1 MTLVFPE
8 NALLIDGEWARG
20 SGTTYGV
27 TNPATEEPITEV
39 SEASIADAERA
50 VAAAR
55 RAFDEGPWP
64 RMSPQERAVYLRRMA
79 DIFERR
85 RDEITDIVV
94 AETGCPVGLTRTNQ
108 IGFPFEFFRD
118 VADRIAPS
126 LVSDEPLPPYAKP
139 GVGLGQGIM
148 MSEPLGVAALL
159 TAFNFPMNLNLFKL
173 GPALAAGCTVVLKP
187 SPYTPMTALVVGQVA
202 AEAGLPPGVVNVV
215 LGDIEVGQYLSTAPG
230 VDIVSFTGSDAVGR
244 KVYEQSARS
253 LKRVVLELGGKS
265 ANLLLS
271 DCSLEKAYRAVV
283 ANFTIHA
290 GQGCSLLTRTLVHRS
305 LYDELVDRVVGTV
318 RSLRIGD
325 PTDPQTDIGPLM
337 SAVQRERVEGYVEL
351 GRQSG
356 GRVVVGGSRPDIE
369 RGFFYEPTLFVDV
382 DNGMRISREEI
393 FGPVGVMMPFDTD
406 EEAIAIAND
415 SEYGLGAGVWSG
427 DPERGLRVA
436 RQVRAGYIDLNGGGP
451 PLSPHGGFGGVK
463 DSGLGRE
470 WGYEGIREF
479 QMTKTIT
486 WGVAAG

>member
-1 MTLVFPE
+1 MSLAIPE
-8 NALLIDGEWARG
+8 NALLIDGGWARG
-20 SGTTYGV
+20 SGNTYGV
-27 TNPATEEPITEV
+27 INPATEESITEV

-50 VAAAR
+50 VTAAR

-64 RMSPQERAVYLRRMA
+64 RMRPAERAVYLQRMA

-94 AETGCPVGLTRTNQ
+94 AETGCPISLTRSNQ

-118 VADRIAPS
+118 LADRIAPS
-126 LVSDEPLPPYAKP
+126 LVSDDPMPPYAKP

-148 MSEPLGVAALL
+148 MTEPLGVAALL

-202 AEAGLPPGVVNVV
+202 EEAGLPPGVVNIV
-215 LGDIEVGQYLSTAPG
+215 LGDVEIGQYLSTAPE

-244 KVYEQSARS
+244 RVYQQAAGG

-265 ANLLLS
+265 ANLLLE
-271 DCSLEKAYRAVV
+271 DCTIEKAYRAVI
-283 ANFTIHA
+283 ANFTIHS
-290 GQGCSLLTRTLVHRS
+290 GQGCSLLTRTLVHRT
-305 LYDELVDRVVGTV
+305 LYDDLLERVVDTV

-325 PTDPQTDIGPLM
+325 PTDPATNIGPLM
-337 SAVQRERVEGYVEL
+337 SALQRERVEGYVQV
-351 GRQSG
+351 GRDEG
-356 GRVVVGGSRPDIE
+356 GRVAVGGTRPDME
-369 RGFFYEPTLFVDV
+369 RGFYYEPTLFVDV
-382 DNGMRISREEI
+382 DNSMRISREEI
-393 FGPVGVMMPFDTD
+393 FGPVGVVIPFDSDD
-406 EEAIAIAND
+406 EAVAIAND

-463 DSGLGRE
+463 NSGLGRE